1 MFERF
6 LTAISQSVSDERDDA
21 NREMPKSSFL
31 PADVRASTGANSRLS
46 TLWTHAG
53 FFAAAAFA
61 VFETGAACWF
71 SSNGPAWGWIFA
83 SATSVAGTLAFWK
96 FLCRD
101 AEAQRRQNEFAAKGR
116 WLHSLI
122 ENPTLAMLVVDERGC
137 VQEMNTAAE
146 RLLGYT
152 LREVV
157 GRERFSR
164 FFCPEEVNEEL
175 ATVSRESGQPFID
188 LAEALRFRLQNAAAG
203 SERAWTI
210 VRKDGLR
217 LPTRVS
223 ISPLRDESGR
233 FAGSALVLR
242 DASEEK
248 RFRRTAEAERRRLEE
263 FFQHAPAAVALLDR
277 QLAYLVTS
285 RRWVSDFCLEGVPL
299 VGRPHL
305 EVFSTLP
312 RHWRERYRRCLE
324 GAAEQGE
331 EDLLTLPDGNEVWIR
346 WECRPWHEA
355 DGSIGGIAIFS
366 EVLTAKQ
373 LQRKLSESEAMLST
387 AQAIAHVGSWELDV
401 TTGKLL
407 WSDEMKRIHRLAT
420 DVTISFEQMMA
431 YHLGDS
437 QNAIIESVQ
446 RAQALGTGW
455 DLELEIGT
463 SARERAW
470 IRSIGQAEMDGPR
483 VLRLF
488 GTVQDISERK
498 AADKALLAAKDEA
511 LRLARSKAD
520 FLANMS
526 HEIRTPLNAVIGM
539 SALLLNTPLDS
550 EQREFV
556 STVRSASDNLIEL
569 INDIL
574 DFSKVE
580 SGKLE
585 LENQPFSI
593 HGCIDS
599 ALDLVAPR
607 AAEKQIELACWIDRS
622 VPEILIGDVTRL
634 RQIVINLLA
643 NAVKFTSQ
651 GEVFVS
657 VATHEGPTKLLRVTV
672 RDTGIGIPQDRLGKL
687 FQTFSQTDVSTARN
701 YGGSG
706 LGLAISRRLVELMNG
721 RIWVESEQG
730 RGSRFH
736 FEIPL
741 PAGENSI
748 IAEPAS
754 PLGDRRVLVVE
765 DNSCSREIIQLHLE
779 SWGARVVAVP
789 SALNA
794 LALVRQGEKFDVLV
808 VDRSMPNMDGL
819 QLTRQ
824 LRTLPE
830 GLELPV
836 IMMTHLGLPSISVED
851 GSFSGVLTKPVKPH
865 QLLRLLTRVFEV
877 ERSPDTM
884 LGQAKPEF
892 SKDIAAARILL
903 VEDDSVSQRV
913 QLSMLKRMGADPDLA
928 TDGAD
933 AVGFLN
939 EKDFDVVLMDL
950 QMPKMNGLEATRE
963 IRRMMPVN
971 RQPIIVA
978 MTASVLPSDRLACI
992 EAGMDDFISKPVSAD
1007 HVKSCLERWLRQRNA
1022 QNDSSSD
1029 AADFAS

>member
-1 MFERF
+1 LAGTAAVWSLVRRDSEAERR
-6 LTAISQSVSDERDDA
+6 Q
-21 NREMPKSSFL
+21 
-31 PADVRASTGANSRLS
+31 
-46 TLWTHAG
+46 
-53 FFAAAAFA
+53 AAF
-61 VFETGAACWF
+61 T
-71 SSNGPAWGWIFA
+71 
-83 SATSVAGTLAFWK
+83 
-96 FLCRD
+96 
-101 AEAQRRQNEFAAKGR
+101 AQGR

-122 ENPTLAMLVVDERGC
+122 ENPVWAMLVLDERGC

-146 RLLGYT
+146 KLLGYSSRDV
-152 LREVV
+152 L
-157 GRERFSR
+157 GRERFGR
-164 FFCPEEVNEEL
+164 FFDPEEVNEEL
-175 ATVSRESGQPFID
+175 ASVRRESGQPFVD
-188 LAEALRFRLQNAAAG
+188 LAEVLRFRLQNANATA
-203 SERAWTI
+203 ERPWTI

-223 ISPLRDESGR
+223 ISPLRDEIGR
-233 FAGSALVLR
+233 FAGSVLVLR
-242 DASEEK
+242 DASEEQ
-248 RFRRTAEAERRRLEE
+248 RVRRSADAERRRLEE

-277 QLAYLVTS
+277 ELAYLATS
-285 RRWVSDFCLEGVPL
+285 RRWVSDFRLEGVPL

-312 RHWRERYRRCLE
+312 RHWRDIYRRCLD
-324 GAAEQGE
+324 GASEQGE
-331 EDLLTLPDGNEVWIR
+331 EDTLTLPDGADVWIR

-373 LQRKLSESEAMLST
+373 LQRKLSESQAMLST

-401 TTGKLL
+401 STGKLL

-437 QNAIIESVQ
+437 QASIIEAVQ
-446 RAQALGTGW
+446 HAQAFGTGW

-483 VLRLF
+483 VLRLY

-498 AADKALLAAKDEA
+498 AAEKEVLAAKDEA

-593 HGCIDS
+593 HGCIES

-622 VPEILIGDVTRL
+622 VSEILIGDVTRL

-672 RDTGIGIPQDRLGKL
+672 RDTGIGIPQDRLSRL

-741 PAGENSI
+741 PAGENSLEI
-748 IAEPAS
+748 TDSS
-754 PLGDRRVLVVE
+754 PLAERRVLVVE
-765 DNSCSREIIQLHLE
+765 DNACSREIIQLHLE

-794 LALVRQGEKFDVLV
+794 LALVRQGEKFDVLII
-808 VDRSMPNMDGL
+808 DRSMPNMDGL

-836 IMMTHLGLPSISVED
+836 ILMTHLGLPSISVED

-877 ERSPDTM
+877 ERAPDTM
-884 LGQAKPEF
+884 LGMAKPQF
-892 SKDIAAARILL
+892 SQQIASARILV
-903 VEDDSVSQRV
+903 VEDDTVSQRV
-913 QLSMLKRMGADPDLA
+913 QLSMLKRMGAEPDLA
-928 TDGAD
+928 VDGED
-933 AVGFLN
+933 AIGYLN
-939 EKDFDVVLMDL
+939 EKPFDVVLMDL
-950 QMPKMNGLEATRE
+950 QMPKMNGLDATRE
-963 IRRMMPVN
+963 IRRMMPAD
-971 RQPIIVA
+971 RQPVIIA

-992 EAGMDDFISKPVSAD
+992 EAGMDDFISKPVNAD
-1007 HVKSCLERWLRQRNA
+1007 HVRTSLERWLKQRA
-1022 QNDSSSD
+1022 SGRDDATD
-1029 AADFAS
+1029 AADVAG